1 MITKKIK
8 SGLLFLSLII
18 LASCGSI
25 PVPTPEPAIK
35 NVNTESDK
43 NSNFIKA
50 NEWMVQSFNNAKSV
64 VQFKDKEA
72 GIVKGK
78 YLMQAGTVSTSPYV
92 SSTPSF
98 YSIITIRVKDSISR
112 IEINAPSGMYSYKQM
127 GVEYGF
133 TKESF
138 QNKANVL
145 IEGFEVFMKKESLN
159 DNW

>member
-1 MITKKIK
+1 MKAGVISTTTLVQGTP
-8 SGLLFLSLII
+8 GLY
-18 LASCGSI
+18 
-25 PVPTPEPAIK
+25 
-35 NVNTESDK
+35 
-43 NSNFIKA
+43 
-50 NEWMVQSFNNAKSV
+50 SV
-64 VQFKDKEA
+64 
-72 GIVKGK
+72 
-78 YLMQAGTVSTSPYV
+78 
-92 SSTPSF
+92 
-98 YSIITIRVKDSISR
+98 ITIRVKDSLSR